1 MEVRNKIWKFLQI
14 QTRKQ
19 QTILEE
25 AMMIYQ
31 KYMCLRNRS
40 LKFILFFLIGP
51 ILNFLIFG

>member
-40 LKFILFFLIGP
+40 LKFILFFLIGS